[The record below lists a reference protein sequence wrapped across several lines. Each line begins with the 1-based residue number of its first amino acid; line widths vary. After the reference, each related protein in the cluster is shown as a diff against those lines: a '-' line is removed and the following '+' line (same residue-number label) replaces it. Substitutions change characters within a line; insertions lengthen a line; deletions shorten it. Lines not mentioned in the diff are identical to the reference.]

1 MSWFNARRYRFDEVA
16 IVSVKGSDFR
26 IHFWYMS
33 KDDAITMIKSSNL
46 NEKSGLLRFFLLY
59 IKISQ
64 KTAYHEEN
72 REIILN
78 RGNEYYKNNQV
89 RLSEKARNKYWE
101 LSDKE
106 KNIKRE
112 YGRNRYENTYKEN
125 NKQRLKEY
133 QNVYG
138 KAKK

>member
-1 MSWFNARRYRFDEVA
+1 MKKVDYYDFFTIYKNKSENCLSWRKQR
-16 IVSVKGSDFR
+16 
-26 IHFWYMS
+26 
-33 KDDAITMIKSSNL
+33 
-46 NEKSGLLRFFLLY
+46 
-59 IKISQ
+59 
-64 KTAYHEEN
+64 
-72 REIILN
+72 IILN

>member
-1 MSWFNARRYRFDEVA
+1 MSWFNARSYRFDEVA

-46 NEKSGLLRFFLLY
+46 NEKKWIITIFFTIY
-59 IKISQ
+59 KNKS
-64 KTAYHEEN
+64 EN
-72 REIILN
+72 CLSWRKQRIILN

>member
-1 MSWFNARRYRFDEVA
+1 MSWFNARSYRFDEVA

-26 IHFWYMS
+26 
-33 KDDAITMIKSSNL
+33 
-46 NEKSGLLRFFLLY
+46 
-59 IKISQ
+59 ISQ

-89 RLSEKARNKYWE
+89 RLREKARNKYWE

-112 YGRNRYENTYKEN
+112 YGRNRYENTSKE